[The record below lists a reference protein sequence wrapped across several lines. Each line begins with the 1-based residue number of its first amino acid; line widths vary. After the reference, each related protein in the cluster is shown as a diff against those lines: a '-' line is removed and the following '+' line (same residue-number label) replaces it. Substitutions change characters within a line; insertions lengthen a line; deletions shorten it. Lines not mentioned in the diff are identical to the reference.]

1 MYFLIGLN
9 GYFHILNIIGEVSYS
24 YNILINMFYFLDI
37 IGEVFELGRVQTVQV
52 HDGEKKR
59 LQFRM
64 RDTT

>member
-1 MYFLIGLN
+1 
-9 GYFHILNIIGEVSYS
+9 
-24 YNILINMFYFLDI
+24 MFYFLDI